1 MIYRANITTSYVMIN
16 SSNNFLA
23 KNIMRFIEQNF
34 CLKIFT
40 RFSKR
45 QELNFLCRNDV
56 IRKTYDTHVSL
67 LDLIRHANEKDIKIF
82 IYTKKL
88 DILFSICLNKFRT
101 FSKYLNSLTL
111 LVTDLR
117 EKYDWKSYFIHL
129 QS

>member
-1 MIYRANITTSYVMIN
+1 MTYRENVTTSYVIIS

-23 KNIMRFIEQNF
+23 KSITRFREQNF
-34 CLKIFT
+34 AGKYLQDFPE
-40 RFSKR
+40 R

-67 LDLIRHANEKDIKIF
+67 LDLICHANEKDIKIF
-82 IYTKKL
+82 IYTKKI
-88 DILFSICLNKFRT
+88 DILFSICLNKFCT
-101 FSKYLNSLTL
+101 FSKYLKSLTL

-117 EKYDWKSYFIHL
+117 EKYDWKSNFIHL